1 VSQTAL
7 GALAQ
12 LHTEIAA
19 CTKCNEAGYFAET
32 SALVVSQPNLPSPL
46 RAERPFGRGAGGGVK
61 MMLVG
66 QAPASPLRSKGKP
79 FSGQAG
85 RVLFSWLARAGFSED
100 DFRARCYFTAITKCY
115 PGPAKPPISPPTPK
129 GEFGRHSLLG
139 AGGRGDRVP
148 TAAERALCLPYLLR
162 ELALI
167 QPRLIITVGRISMA
181 YFLSNKMD
189 FTQAIGQRFERDGR
203 IILPLPHPSGVS
215 RWSNDPRNKERLA
228 RALAQLGDITHSLE

>member
-12 LHTEIAA
+12 LHTEIAV
-19 CTKCNEAGYFAET
+19 CSKCDEAGYFAET
-32 SALVVSQPNLPSPL
+32 SALVVSQPVIQP
-46 RAERPFGRGAGGGVK
+46 K

-85 RVLFSWLARAGFSED
+85 RVLFGWLARAGFSED
-100 DFRARCYFTAITKCY
+100 AFRARCYFTAITKCY
-115 PGPAKPPISPPTPK
+115 PGPAKPPPPK
-129 GEFGRHSLLG
+129 GEMRSGSPLG
-139 AGGRGDRVP
+139 AGGAGGGKGDRVP

-167 QPRLIITVGRISMA
+167 QPRLIITVGRISMSF
-181 YFLSNKMD
+181 FLGNKMD

-228 RALAQLGDITHSLE
+228 LALQTLQHITAHEL